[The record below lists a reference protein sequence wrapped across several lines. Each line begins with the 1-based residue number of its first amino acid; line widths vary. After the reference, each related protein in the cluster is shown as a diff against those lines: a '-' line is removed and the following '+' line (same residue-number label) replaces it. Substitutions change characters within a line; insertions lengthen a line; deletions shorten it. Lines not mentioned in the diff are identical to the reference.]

1 MKITAS
7 ALSFNVEDVTAS
19 ANFVKQYFGFSEE
32 MSVTMNFLIRPLMLE
47 DESIVWKMLRY
58 AAHESSIESVRQQP
72 YLARYALNW
81 GRIGDLGYVVS
92 IDDKSPIGAAWLRL
106 WLGEDKGFGYVNDE
120 IPELAIAVLPNYRGQ
135 GIGAKLL
142 TQILAPAKIKY
153 PAVSLSVRANN
164 PVVQLYE
171 RTGFIK
177 VPGSEVVNRAGEV
190 SFNMVY
196 EFR

>member
-1 MKITAS
+1 M
-7 ALSFNVEDVTAS
+7 
-19 ANFVKQYFGFSEE
+19 NFV
-32 MSVTMNFLIRPLMLE
+32 IRPLMLE
-47 DESIVWKMLRY
+47 DESIVWGMLRY

-81 GRIGDLGYVVS
+81 GRMGDFGYVAS
-92 IDDKSPIGAAWLRL
+92 IDDLSPIGAAWLRL

-135 GIGAKLL
+135 GIGTKLL
-142 TQILAPAKIKY
+142 TQILGAAKMKY

-164 PVVQLYE
+164 LVVRLYE
-171 RTGFIK
+171 RIGFIQI
-177 VPGSEVVNRAGEV
+177 PGSEVVNRAGEL
-190 SFNMVY
+190 SFNMIC